1 MKRLVVLGF
10 GVALLCIYGSE
21 FEKISEFTTS
31 HNDNIEG
38 RFIKLSD
45 DNVLGYNFTSKM
57 MIFNFEKKSDVND
70 WRVVDDV
77 VMGGVSKSKITIN
90 EAGNGVFSGYV
101 SLENNGG
108 FSSVRH
114 QFGNMDV
121 SNYNKFIIRIKGDGK
136 NYQFRVKSKLNEYYY
151 YKHEFLTNKAWQTIE
166 IPFKELVATFR
177 GRLLNMPS
185 FGNKTLEEI
194 GFLISN
200 KKEESFHFEMDFIKL
215 N

>member
-1 MKRLVVLGF
+1 MKRLVVLVF
-10 GVALLCIYGSE
+10 GVALLCVYGSE

-38 RFIKLSD
+38 RFVKLSD
-45 DNVLGYNFTSKM
+45 GNVLGYNFTSKM
-57 MIFNFEKKSDVND
+57 MIFNFEKKSDIND

-90 EAGNGVFSGYV
+90 EAGNGVFSGHI

-108 FSSVRH
+108 FSSVRN

-121 SNYNKFIIRIKGDGK
+121 SNYNKFILRIKGDGK
-136 NYQFRVKSKLNEYYY
+136 NYQFRVKPKLNEYYS
-151 YKHEFLTNKAWQTIE
+151 YKHEFSTNKAWQTIE

>member
-1 MKRLVVLGF
+1 MNSQSIDLINPKQ
-10 GVALLCIYGSE
+10 
-21 FEKISEFTTS
+21 
-31 HNDNIEG
+31 NIG
-38 RFIKLSD
+38 MQNWSI
-45 DNVLGYNFTSKM
+45 
-57 MIFNFEKKSDVND
+57 VND
-70 WRVVDDV
+70 D
-77 VMGGVSKSKITIN
+77 VMGGISKSKLLMNN
-90 EAGNGVFSGYV
+90 ENNLIFSGYL

-136 NYQFRVKSKLNEYYY
+136 NYQFRVKSKLGEYHS
-151 YKHEFLTNKAWQTIE
+151 YKHEFSTNKTWQTIE

-200 KKEESFHFEMDFIKL
+200 KKEEYFHFEMDFIKL

>member
-1 MKRLVVLGF
+1 MKRLVVLVF
-10 GVALLCIYGSE
+10 GVALLCIYGSK
-21 FEKISEFTTS
+21 FEKISEFTAS

-38 RFIKLSD
+38 RFIKLTNG
-45 DNVLGYNFTSKM
+45 NVLRYNFTSKM
-57 MIFNFEKKSDVND
+57 MIFDFEKKSDVND

-90 EAGNGVFSGYV
+90 EIGNGVFSGHV
-101 SLENNGG
+101 SLKNNGG

-136 NYQFRVKSKLNEYYY
+136 KYQFRVKSKLAEYHS
-151 YKHEFLTNKAWQTIE
+151 YKHEFSTNKTWQTIE

-185 FGNKTLEEI
+185 FSNTTLQEI

-200 KKEESFHFEMDFIKL
+200 KKEEYFHFEIDFIKL

>member
-1 MKRLVVLGF
+1 MKRLVVLVF
-10 GVALLCIYGSE
+10 GVALLCIYGSK
-21 FEKISEFTTS
+21 FEKISEFTAS
-31 HNDNIEG
+31 HNDSIEG
-38 RFIKLSD
+38 RFIKLT
-45 DNVLGYNFTSKM
+45 NGNILRYNFTSKM
-57 MIFNFEKKSDVND
+57 MIFDFEKKSDVND

-90 EAGNGVFSGYV
+90 EIGNGVFSGHV
-101 SLENNGG
+101 SLKNNGG

-136 NYQFRVKSKLNEYYY
+136 KYQFRVKSKLAEYHS
-151 YKHEFLTNKAWQTIE
+151 YKHEFSTNKTWQTIE

-185 FGNKTLEEI
+185 FSNTTLQEI

-200 KKEESFHFEMDFIKL
+200 KKEEYFHFEIDFIKL

>member
-1 MKRLVVLGF
+1 MKRLVVLVF

-90 EAGNGVFSGYV
+90 EAGNGVFSGHV

-136 NYQFRVKSKLNEYYY
+136 NYQFRVKSKLNEYHS
-151 YKHEFLTNKAWQTIE
+151 YKYEFSTNKAWQTIE

>member
-1 MKRLVVLGF
+1 MKRLVVLVF
-10 GVALLCIYGSE
+10 GAALLCIYGSE

-57 MIFNFEKKSDVND
+57 MIFNFEKKSDIND

-90 EAGNGVFSGYV
+90 EVGNGVFSGHV

-136 NYQFRVKSKLNEYYY
+136 NYQFRVKSKLNEYHS
-151 YKHEFLTNKAWQTIE
+151 YKQSIRLTFSD
-166 IPFKELVATFR
+166 P
-177 GRLLNMPS
+177 
-185 FGNKTLEEI
+185 
-194 GFLISN
+194 
-200 KKEESFHFEMDFIKL
+200 KK
-215 N
+215 

>member
-1 MKRLVVLGF
+1 MKRLVVLVF

-57 MIFNFEKKSDVND
+57 MIFNFEKKSDIND

-90 EAGNGVFSGYV
+90 EVGNGVFSGHV

-136 NYQFRVKSKLNEYYY
+136 KYQFRVKSKLGEYHS
-151 YKHEFLTNKAWQTIE
+151 YKYEFSTNKTWQTIE

-185 FGNKTLEEI
+185 FSNKTLEEI

>member
-1 MKRLVVLGF
+1 MKRLVVLVF
-10 GVALLCIYGSE
+10 GVALLFIYGSE

-57 MIFNFEKKSDVND
+57 MIFNFEKKSDIND

-90 EAGNGVFSGYV
+90 EAGNGVFSGHV

-114 QFGNMDV
+114 QFGIMDV

-136 NYQFRVKSKLNEYYY
+136 KYQFRVKSKLNEYHS
-151 YKHEFLTNKAWQTIE
+151 YKHEFSTNKAWQTIE

>member
-1 MKRLVVLGF
+1 MKRLVVLVF

-57 MIFNFEKKSDVND
+57 MIFNFEKKSNING

-90 EAGNGVFSGYV
+90 EAGNGVFSGHV

-136 NYQFRVKSKLNEYYY
+136 NYQFRVKSKLNEYHS
-151 YKHEFLTNKAWQTIE
+151 YKHEFSTNKAWQTIE

-177 GRLLNMPS
+177 GKLLNMPS